1 MILVFINNNDFILE
15 QNSHK
20 EDAIIINKFYEKFNE
35 ILIGKNNGINCFS
48 DYRSCFIDLLNGF
61 STCLRDLDTLFQEEN
76 ISGENKDKKIT
87 KMLQFILGLFFDK
100 FIQNTASS
108 SPNIKIFLGLND
120 KQKNLDAY
128 KFNTQL
134 LVEME
139 LLIRIVKKYLNDKL
153 VEKGNICKNIILG
166 FLGKIKGLG
175 GNASEKNI
183 LTNDEIKMKNILINN
198 FMPNYESF
206 YKIFN

>member
-1 MILVFINNNDFILE
+1 
-15 QNSHK
+15 
-20 EDAIIINKFYEKFNE
+20 
-35 ILIGKNNGINCFS
+35 
-48 DYRSCFIDLLNGF
+48 
-61 STCLRDLDTLFQEEN
+61 
-76 ISGENKDKKIT
+76 
-87 KMLQFILGLFFDK
+87 
-100 FIQNTASS
+100 
-108 SPNIKIFLGLND
+108 
-120 KQKNLDAY
+120 
-128 KFNTQL
+128 
-134 LVEME
+134 ME